1 MSTRARALAGAV
13 VVAVLAAGCGS
24 RADLLG
30 LAANERPAAGV
41 AALTPAQASA
51 VAGRALAL
59 AHESDTTRSM
69 QGARAAFTGA
79 ALRTAAAAYAVDRA
93 LAPGTDPGAAALAPA
108 APASHIVL
116 TARTAYPRSFLALS
130 RPPGAAADELAVLTA
145 RDARTPYRVAS
156 RAVLL
161 PRAVLPPTLPAAP
174 VLSARV
180 GGLVATPAAAVRD
193 YAKLLQTGAN
203 TSTAFAASPVTAS
216 VRANAA
222 AQARAVAKVATFTQR
237 HRVTSDPVVVVGT
250 SDGGAIVVATIER
263 VDELVVRKGAGVL
276 APPGSYRALAGG
288 LRTITRSAQVRTVQ
302 VVVLAVPRSGG
313 GPVRLIAFSELPLR
327 IRAR

>member
-1 MSTRARALAGAV
+1 MSTRARALAAVVAV
-13 VVAVLAAGCGS
+13 VVLASGCGS

-30 LAANERPAAGV
+30 LRANERPVAGV
-41 AALTPAQASA
+41 AALTTAQASA
-51 VAGRALAL
+51 IAGRALAL

-69 QGARAAFTGA
+69 QDARAAFTGP

-93 LAPGTDPGAAALAPA
+93 LDPATNQGAAALAPV
-108 APASHIVL
+108 APASRIVL
-116 TARTAYPRSFLALS
+116 TAGTVYPRSFLALS
-130 RPPGAAADELAVLTA
+130 RPPGAATDELAVLTA

-156 RAVLL
+156 RVRLL
-161 PRAVLPPTLPAAP
+161 PRAQLPATAAAAP

-193 YAKLLQTGAN
+193 YAALLQSGAD
-203 TSTAFAASPVTAS
+203 TATTFATSPVTAG

-222 AQARAVAKVATFTQR
+222 AQARSVAKVATFTQR
-237 HRVTSDPVVVVGT
+237 HRATRDPVVVVRT
-250 SDGGAIVVATIER
+250 SDGGALVVAAIER
-263 VDELVVRKGAGVL
+263 LDVLVVRKGAGFL

-288 LRTITRSAQVRTVQ
+288 LRKITRSAQVTTVQ
-302 VVVLAVPRSGG
+302 VVVLAVPRTGG

-327 IRAR
+327 IKAR